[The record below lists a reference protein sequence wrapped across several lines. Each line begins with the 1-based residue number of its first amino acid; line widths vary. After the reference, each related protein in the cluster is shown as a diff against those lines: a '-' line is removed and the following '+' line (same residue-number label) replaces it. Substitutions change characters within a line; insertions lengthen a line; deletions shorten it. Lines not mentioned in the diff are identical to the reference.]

1 MAIDSGLSSID
12 GRAELEHPFD
22 ARRIQEAQ
30 GRNYWLLGLFLPT
43 SAKRRQ
49 EDGINPKM
57 GKELTFR
64 TLASSRFFF
73 IFGQSLSL
81 VNPRGKA
88 FLKPKCSLTRIR
100 LCQVFNFDIS

>member
-1 MAIDSGLSSID
+1 VAIDSGLSSID
-12 GRAELEHPFD
+12 GRAELEHTFD
-22 ARRIQEAQ
+22 ARHIQEAQ
-30 GRNYWLLGLFLPT
+30 GRNYWQLGLFLPT
-43 SAKRRQ
+43 SAKRGQ
-49 EDGINPKM
+49 EDPKM

-100 LCQVFNFDIS
+100 LCQVFNFEIS

>member
-1 MAIDSGLSSID
+1 MRDIYKRHKEEIIGYWVSS
-12 GRAELEHPFD
+12 F
-22 ARRIQEAQ
+22 RR
-30 GRNYWLLGLFLPT
+30 
-43 SAKRRQ
+43 AKRGQ
-49 EDGINPKM
+49 EDPKM

-100 LCQVFNFDIS
+100 LCQVFNFEIS